1 MARPFELLVGL
12 RYTRAKRRNHFIS
25 FISLSSMIGIALG
38 VTVLITV
45 LSVMNGFGEELRA
58 RILGVVSHITISGD
72 RGPLAGG
79 DGCSDSLHGLVLG
92 NGDKLHRFRT
102 AAGAVR
108 GLGDVRTYL
117 LQISGDSTFESAVVH
132 ARQYT
137 DSNAAKYQRPG

>member
-58 RILGVVSHITISGD
+58 RILGVVSHITISGE
-72 RGPLAGG
+72 RGQLANWEEVAKPHAL
-79 DGCSDSLHGLVLG
+79 CPVL
-92 NGDKLHRFRT
+92 
-102 AAGAVR
+102 
-108 GLGDVRTYL
+108 
-117 LQISGDSTFESAVVH
+117 
-132 ARQYT
+132 
-137 DSNAAKYQRPG
+137 